1 MTYMLFCILA
11 VITIISILSLYVF
24 LCLFVYADA
33 SVNSDKPIRWLL
45 ITLLTPNM
53 FGFLIY
59 ILVGRNKDRK
69 SVRRFKLP
77 AVVSAFV
84 AVISTTVFLGSVLF
98 SNDIPVINNVS
109 IGMVNNN
116 IGSQWTVEYKSSGE
130 TLERTISL
138 TDNELKNFSVEASC
152 DDGELYLLMIQGKN
166 AKVIDLKNYSKEEL
180 QLDGFDAG
188 KVKLSLYN
196 ESAKNAK
203 IKIDW

>member
-1 MTYMLFCILA
+1 MTPMLFCILA

-116 IGSQWTVEYKSSGE
+116 IGSQWTVEYKS
-130 TLERTISL
+130 
-138 TDNELKNFSVEASC
+138 
-152 DDGELYLLMIQGKN
+152 
-166 AKVIDLKNYSKEEL
+166 
-180 QLDGFDAG
+180 
-188 KVKLSLYN
+188 
-196 ESAKNAK
+196 
-203 IKIDW
+203 

>member
-1 MTYMLFCILA
+1 MTPMLFCILA

-180 QLDGFDAG
+180 QLDGFDAC